1 MLRNH
6 SGTAGSS
13 TTKKHNR
20 IYFYF
25 RVKSLAEGEEF
36 LFYKTDEELD
46 LFLVETLKN
55 ILEDV
60 KECAEYSKKYTGA
73 EYDEINEDYAFV
85 LDDLVMLVKEVKAVQ
100 DLAQFDEEELG
111 NVYEYIEDF
120 AQCFVIPVE
129 TDETYQ
135 DALKE
140 YAKLEEL
147 LDLFL
152 DDDDADDE

>member
-1 MLRNH
+1 M
-6 SGTAGSS
+6 
-13 TTKKHNR
+13 
-20 IYFYF
+20 
-25 RVKSLAEGEEF
+25 
-36 LFYKTDEELD
+36 TDEELD

-73 EYDEINEDYAFV
+73 EYEEINEDYVFV
-85 LDDLVMLVKEVKAVQ
+85 LNDLTILVKDVKAVQ

-111 NVYEYIEDF
+111 NVYGYIEDF
-120 AQCFVIPVE
+120 AQCFVIPAE
-129 TDETYQ
+129 TDKGYQ
-135 DALKE
+135 EALKE

-152 DDDDADDE
+152 DDDEVEE

>member
-1 MLRNH
+1 M
-6 SGTAGSS
+6 
-13 TTKKHNR
+13 
-20 IYFYF
+20 
-25 RVKSLAEGEEF
+25 
-36 LFYKTDEELD
+36 TDEELD

-60 KECAEYSKKYTGA
+60 KECAEYSKKYCGP

-85 LDDLVMLVKEVKAVQ
+85 LDDLTMLVKEVNAVQ

-120 AQCFVIPVE
+120 AQCFVIPAE

-140 YAKLEEL
+140 YAKVEEL

-152 DDDDADDE
+152 DDDADDE